1 MSGHHTAIKKIYI
14 DSRFRTDNSS
24 SSSDFKI
31 SLPESV
37 NLPDNTKFF
46 IDDVAIPH
54 TWYTIE
60 DGINDRLYIRIF
72 DLDAG
77 TQSDVILDFINEN
90 FTGQTLARTIADS
103 LNGVFQQ
110 NIFSAFY
117 IENTNKININPNDK
131 YSFQILNK
139 HDISTK
145 MNNTWKGP
153 DYDEQKP
160 RDFNTNVLKMV
171 DNTGPSQVNS
181 STTPFVSNPIDLQP
195 IKNIYLSSPNLGSYT
210 TIGPRGERTILKKIP
225 VTAGFNFVIFDNT
238 IIKEEFLDISKQTLS
253 TIHIMIHDGAGNL
266 IPLHSAEW
274 SCSLCFSYSG

>member
-72 DLDAG
+72 DLDTG
-77 TQSDVILDFINEN
+77 NQDDVILDFINEN

-103 LNGVFQQ
+103 LNGVFSTEY
-110 NIFSAFY
+110 IFS
-117 IENTNKININPNDK
+117 
-131 YSFQILNK
+131 
-139 HDISTK
+139 
-145 MNNTWKGP
+145 
-153 DYDEQKP
+153 
-160 RDFNTNVLKMV
+160 
-171 DNTGPSQVNS
+171 
-181 STTPFVSNPIDLQP
+181 
-195 IKNIYLSSPNLGSYT
+195 
-210 TIGPRGERTILKKIP
+210 
-225 VTAGFNFVIFDNT
+225 
-238 IIKEEFLDISKQTLS
+238 FL
-253 TIHIMIHDGAGNL
+253 
-266 IPLHSAEW
+266 
-274 SCSLCFSYSG
+274 Y